1 MKGLILLADYFE
13 DIEALATIDLL
24 RRANIKIDIVSI
36 TGNDEL
42 TTQSLLKIKAE
53 KKYENIDLNE
63 YEFLIIP
70 GGKAVFN
77 THLSSKITEICVKH
91 FYERGKLI
99 ACICAAPSILGKMGI
114 LNQLEYTCY
123 PGCEQNMP
131 KQNYLPNEKVVVRN
145 NIITSKAAGTTFL
158 FASKIIEC
166 LKGKE
171 EAEKV
176 LKNIYYE

>member
-24 RRANIKIDIVSI
+24 RRANINIDMVSI
-36 TGNDEL
+36 TGKYEL
-42 TTQSLLKIKAE
+42 TTQSLVNIRAE
-53 KKYENIDLNE
+53 KLYENIDLNA

-77 THLSSKITEICVKH
+77 THLSSKLTENCVKY
-91 FYERGKLI
+91 FYEKHKLI
-99 ACICAAPSILGKMGI
+99 ACICAAPGILGKMGI
-114 LNQLEYTCY
+114 FEHLEYTCY
-123 PGCEQNMP
+123 PGCEINMP
-131 KQNYLPNEKVVVRN
+131 VQHYLPNEAVVVRN

-158 FASKIIEC
+158 FASKIIEY

-171 EAEKV
+171 EAIRV
-176 LKNIYYE
+176 LNSIYYC